1 MTFIEAVGEPNFVAA
16 FSLRADAYGAWRN
29 LLVTIKDGMDERRF
43 ELATMAAAR
52 RMRSSY
58 CMLAH
63 GSVLL
68 EKFMAADELQAVVT
82 DHHAAGLDEVD
93 VAVMDLAEQV
103 ADDAT
108 AVTQADIDRLRG
120 LGLSDKDVLDVVLA
134 AAARCFFTK
143 VVDGVGA
150 QPDPKFNA
158 LEPELRDA
166 LVVGRPIAQNGSGG

>member
-1 MTFIEAVGEPNFVAA
+1 MTFIEAVGEPNFQAA
-16 FSLRADAYGAWRN
+16 FSLRADVYEAWQQ
-29 LLVTIKDGMDERRF
+29 LLGTLKTGMDPRRY

-63 GSVLL
+63 GSVLI
-68 EKFMAADELQAVVT
+68 EQYMPPEELQAVVT

-93 VAVMDLAEQV
+93 VAIMDLAEKV

-108 AVTQADIDRLRG
+108 SVTQADVDRLRA
-120 LGLSDKDVLDVVLA
+120 LGLSDKDVLDVVLT

-150 QPDPKFNA
+150 QPDPKFAA
-158 LEPELRDA
+158 LEPRLREA
-166 LVVGRPIAQNGSGG
+166 LVVGRPIAQAGSGG